1 MGQRLVARPK
11 RRKAASPDARQAV
24 QTASLSVFDTEL
36 GWFGLVGRGE
46 VVMRVM
52 IGHASAAQVR
62 SAAARELE
70 SRGAGA
76 PLLESDWN
84 PSLRRKFQDF
94 ARGIPIDFADV
105 QIEIDSCTPFRRRV
119 LQLARKI
126 GYGRTVAYGELAARA
141 GNARAARAIGA
152 VMASNPLPIIVPC
165 HRVVASGGAIGGFS
179 APHGIELKK
188 RLLEMEATAR

>member
-11 RRKAASPDARQAV
+11 RRKAASPDAPQPILA
-24 QTASLSVFDTEL
+24 ASLSVFDTEL
-36 GWFGLVGRGE
+36 GWFGLVGRGD

-52 IGHASAAQVR
+52 IGHSSAAQVR
-62 SAAARELE
+62 SAAAREFA
-70 SRGAGA
+70 SRGAGD
-76 PLLESDWN
+76 PLPESDWN

-94 ARGIPIDFADV
+94 ARGIAIDFADV
-105 QIEIDSCTPFRRRV
+105 KIEIEPCTPFRRRV

-141 GNARAARAIGA
+141 GNSRAARAIGA

>member
-1 MGQRLVARPK
+1 
-11 RRKAASPDARQAV
+11 
-24 QTASLSVFDTEL
+24 
-36 GWFGLVGRGE
+36 
-46 VVMRVM
+46 
-52 IGHASAAQVR
+52 
-62 SAAARELE
+62 
-70 SRGAGA
+70 
-76 PLLESDWN
+76 
-84 PSLRRKFQDF
+84 
-94 ARGIPIDFADV
+94 
-105 QIEIDSCTPFRRRV
+105 V

-141 GNARAARAIGA
+141 GNSRAARAIGA